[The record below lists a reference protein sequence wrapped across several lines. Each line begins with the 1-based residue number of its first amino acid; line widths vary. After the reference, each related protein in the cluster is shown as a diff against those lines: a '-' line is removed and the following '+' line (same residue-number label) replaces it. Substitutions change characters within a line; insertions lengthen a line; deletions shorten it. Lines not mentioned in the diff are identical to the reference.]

1 MKKKTS
7 RDFQLEMVKSKFIR
21 LKKLQAQISEVK
33 TLYAQHDEIMNDLL
47 PLFVTVRHDT
57 ISIRRELKIGTKT
70 YRLNPH
76 FYDTKKG
83 RIVSSVW
90 KSTACKTATIE

>member
-1 MKKKTS
+1 MKKKSTK
-7 RDFQLEMVKSKFIR
+7 DFQAEMIKSKFTY
-21 LKKLQAQISEVK
+21 LKKLQTQIAAVK
-33 TLYAQHDEIMNDLL
+33 PLYARHDEVMNDLL
-47 PLFVTVRHDT
+47 PLFVTVRADAIT
-57 ISIRRELKIGTKT
+57 VRREIKIGTKT

-83 RIVSSVW
+83 RVVASVW

>member
-7 RDFQLEMVKSKFIR
+7 RDFQLEMIKSKFIR
-21 LKKLQAQISEVK
+21 LKKLQTQISEVK
-33 TLYAQHDEIMNDLL
+33 TLYVQHDEIMNDLL
-47 PLFVTVRHDT
+47 PLFITVRANT
-57 ISIRRELKIGTKT
+57 ISIRREIKIGAKT

-83 RIVSSVW
+83 RVVASVW